1 MKVLSVVFGFSLLVL
16 NLGFYEA
23 AFEAAHLPHSASEQ
37 AGKLFGSPQWHM
49 HSHFIFPLRFSRI
62 TMLSFRVSDMT
73 EFVRRGK
80 TLKRGSGGSD
90 FS

>member
-16 NLGFYEA
+16 NFGFYEA

-49 HSHFIFPLRFSRI
+49 HSHFIFPLRI